1 MKDGIHVPDLAKTLI
16 EQIAVEA
23 RKSDYIDTKS
33 GVSARL
39 SISAYENLL
48 STAQLRILKNGEKS
62 GVVRLSDF
70 QGIIPSIIGK
80 VELVYEG
87 EQEGSENVA
96 LILIGEA
103 IKTLFSQQFIQMR
116 KLSKEGEYG
125 EFEALVQ
132 WFISNPKL
140 EIGFD
145 MSEVDYIE
153 ALNAVDPLSNILE
166 KYQPKVSAKD
176 KNFYLEFILW
186 AMVEN
191 GKLDKSRMSDG
202 LEFADNLLG
211 NLSR

>member
-1 MKDGIHVPDLAKTLI
+1 
-16 EQIAVEA
+16 
-23 RKSDYIDTKS
+23 
-33 GVSARL
+33 
-39 SISAYENLL
+39 
-48 STAQLRILKNGEKS
+48 
-62 GVVRLSDF
+62 
-70 QGIIPSIIGK
+70 
-80 VELVYEG
+80 
-87 EQEGSENVA
+87 
-96 LILIGEA
+96 
-103 IKTLFSQQFIQMR
+103 MR

-145 MSEVDYIE
+145 MSEADYAK
-153 ALNAVDPLSNILE
+153 ALNVVDPLIKILE
-166 KYQPKVSAKD
+166 KYQPQVSSKD

-211 NLSR
+211 NLIFQKLQFREMPMRGPQQGIFSSKNKRRIKYSVLEKLIFSQILYLIKTHFEIFIGLFIAGILLKQSLTCLNLAVVRESLYYMECFLKPKRF